1 MIEIERKFLVN
12 ATTFLE
18 QATGEKKI
26 KQGYLTKD
34 PERTVRVRIMDQQ
47 AFLTIKGA
55 SDAAGLMRFEW
66 EKEIPMEEAEA
77 LLKLA
82 LPTVIEKI
90 RYTVPHGQYILE
102 VDVFDGQ
109 HNGLILCEV
118 ELNSPQDTVVMPSW
132 VGKEVTGDP
141 TYYNSALSSAGGET
155 K

>member
-102 VDVFDGQ
+102 VDVFAGQ

>member
-1 MIEIERKFLVN
+1 
-12 ATTFLE
+12 
-18 QATGEKKI
+18 
-26 KQGYLTKD
+26 
-34 PERTVRVRIMDQQ
+34 
-47 AFLTIKGA
+47 
-55 SDAAGLMRFEW
+55 
-66 EKEIPMEEAEA
+66 MEEAEA

-102 VDVFDGQ
+102 VDVFAGQ

-141 TYYNSALSSAGGET
+141 TYYNSTLSSAGGET